1 MEEIE
6 KEKEQNSSIIL
17 QPKKDKYCSHQNYS
31 VESLGFSMY
40 NIMSP
45 VNNDSFTSSFPV
57 WMPFISSCLIAMAST
72 YSTMLSKS
80 GESAH
85 LCLVSDLKGK
95 AFSFCLLSIM
105 SAVGFSYMAFIM
117 LRYAPSIPTLMRIF
131 NHK

>member
-80 GESAH
+80 GGSGRPVLFLILREM
-85 LCLVSDLKGK
+85 LLV
-95 AFSFCLLSIM
+95 F
-105 SAVGFSYMAFIM
+105 
-117 LRYAPSIPTLMRIF
+117 T
-131 NHK
+131 H